1 MAGGGGAGWGGGFF
15 FFPPSG
21 YRGGRGAGPWAG
33 GAAGNF
39 TADAGVPTLDGLGTS
54 GEFLHNPNEY
64 IHIDHIARRT
74 ALTAKLLQA
83 L

>member
-1 MAGGGGAGWGGGFF
+1 MRRKTRRVLCGGVPIGGG
-15 FFPPSG
+15 SD
-21 YRGGRGAGPWAG
+21 
-33 GAAGNF
+33 GNF
-39 TADAGVPTLDGLGTS
+39 TSDAGVPTLDGLGTS

-74 ALTAKLLQA
+74 ALVAKLLQS